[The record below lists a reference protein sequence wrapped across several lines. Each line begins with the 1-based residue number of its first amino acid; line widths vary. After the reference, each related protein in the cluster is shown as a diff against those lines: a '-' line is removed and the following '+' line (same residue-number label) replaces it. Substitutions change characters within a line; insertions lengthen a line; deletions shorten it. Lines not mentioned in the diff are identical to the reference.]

1 MRIGDAIQRN
11 RLGVLSLVMS
21 TMPWLYDVARWIPD
35 NRYARLAFGPVAIL
49 AAAAL
54 AGAAATRSSKWWLIA
69 LIGPLAGIMLLL
81 TASA

>member
-1 MRIGDAIQRN
+1 MSIGAAIQRN
-11 RLGVLSLVMS
+11 QLGVLSLVLS
-21 TMPWLYDVARWIPD
+21 AMPWLYDVARWIPD
-35 NRYARLAFGPVAIL
+35 NRYTRIAFGPVAIL

-54 AGAAATRSSKWWLIA
+54 AGAAASRSSKWWLFA

>member
-1 MRIGDAIQRN
+1 MSIGATIQRN

-21 TMPWLYDVARWIPD
+21 SMPWLYDVARWIPD
-35 NRYARLAFGPVAIL
+35 NRYARIAFGPVAVVV
-49 AAAAL
+49 AAAL
-54 AGAAATRSSKWWLIA
+54 AGAAVSSGSKWWLLA